1 MAQIVNKSN
10 HLRKEILLEY
20 LKMII
25 CSIAAILCVVL
36 AFYTYGFSLI
46 ATLILCIYI
55 KKMKTNIDI
64 IKSGLKGEKEVLNL
78 LSDLPKRYKVI
89 SDILI
94 QGKNTSSQLDY
105 VIVGSNG
112 IFIVEAKNI
121 KGTISGNG
129 NSKYLTQVKIGK
141 GGKEYRR
148 ELYNP
153 TLQVK
158 GHVLGLTKLLK
169 RNNMQYD
176 VHGLVYFSNEE
187 SRIQFK
193 SNNIVVLSKNKDDLL
208 KYIKTYKNNG
218 VKIAPN
224 EQIKITKLLKSQV
237 M

>member
-1 MAQIVNKSN
+1 VAQIINKSN
-10 HLRKEILLEY
+10 HLRKDIFFEY
-20 LKMII
+20 LKII
-25 CSIAAILCVVL
+25 VCSIAAIFCLVL

-46 ATLILCIYI
+46 ATLILCIYV
-55 KKMKTNIDI
+55 KKMKVNINI
-64 IKSGLKGEKEVLNL
+64 LKSGLEGEKQVLEL

-121 KGTISGNG
+121 KGTITGNG
-129 NSKYLTQVKIGK
+129 NSKHLTQIKVGK
-141 GGKEYRR
+141 GGREYRR

-153 TLQVK
+153 TFQVR
-158 GHVLGLTKLLK
+158 GHMIGLSKLLK
-169 RNNMQYD
+169 RNNLQYD

-187 SRIQFK
+187 SKVEFK
-193 SNNIVVLSKNKDDLL
+193 SNNITVLSKNKDDLL
-208 KYIKTYKNNG
+208 KYIKNYKNNG
-218 VKIAPN
+218 VKITPN
-224 EQIKITKLLKSQV
+224 EQIKITKLLKNQV

>member
-20 LKMII
+20 LKIII
-25 CSIAAILCVVL
+25 CSIAAIICVIL
-36 AFYTYGFSLI
+36 AFYTYGFALI
-46 ATLILCIYI
+46 ATLILFIYV

-64 IKSGLKGEKEVLNL
+64 IKSGLEGEKEVLKL

-94 QGKNTSSQLDY
+94 KGKNTSSQIDY

-158 GHVLGLTKLLK
+158 GHVLGLTKFLK
-169 RNNMQYD
+169 RNNINSN
-176 VHGLVYFSNEE
+176 VHGIVYFSNEE
-187 SRIQFK
+187 SKINFK
-193 SNNIVVLSKNKDDLL
+193 SNNIVVLSKSKNDLL
-208 KYIKTYKNNG
+208 KYIKNYKKDG
-218 VKIAPN
+218 VKITPN
-224 EQIKITKLLKSQV
+224 EQIRITKLIKKEV